1 MRKTKIICTLG
12 PSSSDYET
20 LKAMV
25 LAGMNLARINMSHG
39 THEEHLKKI
48 ELLKKIRDELHI
60 PLPIMIDTKGPEVRI
75 KTFQEGKVE
84 LKAGDEFIF
93 TTDDV
98 PGDNHI
104 VSVNYETLHKDLK
117 AGNKILLNDGL
128 VGFSITKIVGTKI
141 YTQVLN
147 DGIISDRKSMAFPGV
162 QLSLPFMSE
171 QDALDLEFAIKVD
184 AEFVAASFVSSA
196 YDVREIKNFLRR
208 KKGKDIDVIAKIE
221 NHAGLENIEAIIH
234 ESDGIMVARGD
245 LGVEIPYE
253 QIPGVQ
259 KKLIKTARMLGKRVI
274 TATEML
280 ESMIEKPRPTR
291 AEISDVANAV
301 YDGTSCIMLSGE
313 TAVGRDPVHVIETMS
328 KIAESAEGDINYNK
342 RFKNMDFELD
352 DVQNAISHST
362 CNTAVDLN
370 AKAIVVFTSSGQSA
384 RMVSRFRVS
393 TPILGVASDEKV
405 YRKLALSWGVTPMM
419 APVFTDTDNMLAH
432 ARVCAKE
439 CNLVKSGDIIVI
451 AAGIPVNTGVITNMI
466 KVEQI

>member
-12 PSSSDYET
+12 PASSDYET

-39 THEEHLKKI
+39 THEEHLQKI
-48 ELLKKIRDELHI
+48 ELIKRIREELNM

-75 KTFQEGKVE
+75 KTFRDGKVT
-84 LKAGDEFIF
+84 LKTGEEFIF

-98 PGDNHI
+98 EGDEHR
-104 VSVNYETLHKDLK
+104 VSVNFESLHQDLK
-117 AGNKILLNDGL
+117 VGNTILLNDGL
-128 VGFSITKIVGTKI
+128 MGFKITKIVGRNI
-141 YTQVLN
+141 YTEVRN
-147 DGIISDRKSMAFPGV
+147 DGVISDRKSMAFPGV

-221 NHAGLENIEAIIH
+221 NHAGLGNIEEIIN
-234 ESDGIMVARGD
+234 ESDGIMIARGD

-259 KKLIKTARMLGKRVI
+259 KQLIKTARMLGKRVI

-313 TAVGRDPVHVIETMS
+313 TAVGRDPVLVVKTMS
-328 KIAESAEGDINYNK
+328 KIAECAENDIHYDK
-342 RFKNMDFELD
+342 RFKNMNFELD

-370 AKAIVVFTSSGQSA
+370 AKAIVVFTASGLSA
-384 RMVSRFRVS
+384 RMISRFRVS
-393 TPILGVASDEKV
+393 TPIIGVANSEKV
-405 YRKLALSWGVTPMM
+405 YRKLALSWGVIPMK
-419 APVFTDTDNMLAH
+419 APVFTDTDDMLSH

-439 CNLVKSGDIIVI
+439 CKLVKSGDLIVI
-451 AAGIPVNTGVITNMI
+451 AAGVPANTGIYTNMI
-466 KVEQI
+466 KLEQI